1 MPDQDLNIR
10 LNLIDRLS
18 GALSRV
24 QGNLSR
30 IGQTV
35 DDVGKKFEVTGNH
48 ISRVGMTLTTLG
60 GAVTA
65 PLILAFTQS
74 AQVNLKYANTLERIK
89 ISFENVAL
97 SVASSVAPVMDKLA
111 NIVQKAVNVWNAI
124 PQSTRDVIIQ
134 YTLIAGITVTIIGVF
149 TTLIGKIWSVVG
161 TFTRFLA
168 LGNGFGAILVA
179 LVAMVMYWDKIGN
192 VVRKVL
198 DAIGIGLTVLQ
209 IGFIKFGRVVNTVL
223 SILSAN
229 LTEFLKLLSQTPG
242 PQQNAFL
249 AMSEGAGKLQASL
262 AGLAQRGG
270 QDIAALEQHLTDLFS
285 GESGML
291 ATSLDNIMNNA
302 KATVGN
308 LIGWIE
314 TAANSTS
321 SVVEKSFNVLDA
333 FTVKT
338 VGAMKTAFEDGFFN
352 IMKGEFDNLQDV
364 AVNFGNSIL
373 KILSQ
378 IITQWIFTKALTN
391 LGWEGLLPGLSYHT
405 GGTVRRAHSGY
416 LASDEV
422 PIIAQ
427 AGEGIISRKGMQ
439 ALGQQNF
446 NDLNQGR
453 GGKSSGGG
461 GGISLQVVL
470 PVSAM
475 DSTDVMRRRKDI
487 ANAVSAE
494 IANNAQIRD
503 IVRRYR

>member
-1 MPDQDLNIR
+1 MADQDLNIR

-35 DDVGKKFEVTGNH
+35 DDVGKKFEATGKH
-48 ISRVGMTLTTLG
+48 ISRVGNTLTTLG
-60 GAVTA
+60 ASVTA
-65 PLILAFTQS
+65 PLILAFNQS
-74 AQVNLKYANTLERIK
+74 AQVNLQYANTLERIK
-89 ISFENVAL
+89 ISFENLSL

-111 NIVQKAVNVWNAI
+111 NIVQKAVNVWNSI
-124 PQSTRDVIIQ
+124 PQVTRDSIIQ
-134 YTLIAGITVTIIGVF
+134 YTLLAGILLTVVGVF
-149 TTLIGKIWSVVG
+149 TTLIGKVVAITG
-161 TFTRFLA
+161 VFIRFLA

-179 LVAMVMYWDKIGN
+179 LVAMVMYWDKVGN

-198 DAIGIGLTVLQ
+198 DAIETGLTVLQ
-209 IGFIKFGRVVNTVL
+209 IGFIKLEKGVITML
-223 SILSAN
+223 AN
-229 LTEFLKLLSQTPG
+229 IVGKLVEVYALLARAPG
-242 PQQNAFL
+242 PQQNVFL
-249 AMSEGAGKLQASL
+249 ALSEGAGKLQANL
-262 AGLAQRGG
+262 AGLAQKGG
-270 QDIAALEQHLTDLFS
+270 QDIAALEQHLADLFS
-285 GESGML
+285 GKGGML
-291 ATSLDNIMNNA
+291 STGMDGIIEKAR
-302 KATVGN
+302 ATVGN
-308 LIGWIE
+308 VMNYIKNAAE
-314 TAANSTS
+314 TTS
-321 SVVEKSFNVLDA
+321 QSVQ
-333 FTVKT
+333 KT
-338 VGAMKTAFEDGFFN
+338 MDVVGMISQKTATAMSSAMADGFFN
-352 IMKGEFDNLQDV
+352 IMKGQFQNLQDV

-373 KILSQ
+373 QILAQ
-378 IITQWIFTKALTN
+378 VIAKWLLVKT
-391 LGWEGLLPGLSYHT
+391 LGAAMPGLIPFFHE
-405 GGTVRRAHSGY
+405 GGVVRRAHSGY